1 MKKQFLF
8 FLFCLCAGVS
18 NVWAQETDWSPL
30 VTRVCEGVT
39 YTCENDEAYPWK
51 LANGCLISTN
61 KAHSSSSTFK
71 ITFSCESA
79 IYFYMQYGTSTESGY
94 DKLTVVLDGST
105 SVCSGT
111 ASSDEFEELQPGEHV
126 LTLTYSKDGSGTGGS
141 DQVWVS
147 GLSFFDK
154 ETGVPLIDLAAP
166 GQLGEEAVA
175 QFGTLPKVDVLRLKG
190 SLNKEDWTTI
200 KNMTGLSYLDMTE
213 TTVTEIPAEAF
224 TNNRIKTIKWPAN
237 LKVIGGKSWHSCKYP
252 WLIFVV

>member
-18 NVWAQETDWSPL
+18 NLWAQETDWSPL
-30 VTRVCEGVT
+30 FTRVSEGVT
-39 YTCENDEAYPWK
+39 YTCENDEAYPWN
-51 LANGCLISTN
+51 LANGYLISTN
-61 KAHSSSSTFK
+61 KAHNSSSTFK
-71 ITFSCESA
+71 ITFSCESSVF
-79 IYFYMQYGTSTESGY
+79 FYMTYGTSTESGY

-111 ASSDEFEELQPGEHV
+111 ASSDEFKELQPGEHV

-154 ETGVPLIDLAAP
+154 ETGIPVIDLAAP

-200 KNMTGLSYLDMTE
+200 KNMTSLSYLDMTE

-224 TNNRIKTIKWPAN
+224 TNNRIRTIK
-237 LKVIGGKSWHSCKYP
+237 
-252 WLIFVV
+252 

>member
-30 VTRVCEGVT
+30 FTRVCEGIT
-39 YTCENDEAYPWK
+39 YTCENDEAYPWN
-51 LANGCLISTN
+51 LANGYLISTN
-61 KAHSSSSTFK
+61 KAHNSSSTFK
-71 ITFSCESA
+71 ITFSCESSVF
-79 IYFYMQYGTSTESGY
+79 FYMPYGTSTESGC
-94 DKLTVVLDGST
+94 DKLTIVLDGNT
-105 SVCSGT
+105 SVCSGS
-111 ASSDEFEELQPGEHV
+111 ASSAEFEELQPGEHV
-126 LTLTYSKDGSGTGGS
+126 LTLTYSKDGSASSGS

-175 QFGTLPKVDVLRLKG
+175 QFGTLPKVDVVRLKG
-190 SLNKEDWTTI
+190 SLNAEDWKTI
-200 KNMTGLSYLDMTE
+200 KNMTGLRYLDMTE

-224 TNNRIKTIKWPAN
+224 TNNRI
-237 LKVIGGKSWHSCKYP
+237 H
-252 WLIFVV
+252 